1 MVMLVQIAGAFLA
14 VASFSMI
21 LELPRRF
28 MAWYGTAGAICWL
41 VYLIARDATDS
52 KILGAFAASLAVA
65 VFGHVLA
72 RLLKAP
78 VTVFLIPGILPLVPG
93 ASIYNSVYYMIQ
105 DNRSQATYYL
115 VETLQFAGAI
125 AMAVFLVDSMFHL
138 LRRKKKLKIAP

>member
-28 MAWYGTAGAICWL
+28 MAWYGTAGAVCWL
-41 VYLIARDATDS
+41 VYLIARDAAGS

-138 LRRKKKLKIAP
+138 LRRKKKMKIAP